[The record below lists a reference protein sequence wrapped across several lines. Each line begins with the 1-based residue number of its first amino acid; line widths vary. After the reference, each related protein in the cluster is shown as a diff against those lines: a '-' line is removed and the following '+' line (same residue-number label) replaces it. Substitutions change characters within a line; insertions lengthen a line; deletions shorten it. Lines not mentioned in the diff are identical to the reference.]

1 MKIGNQ
7 SKKRG
12 RNKSAPHKAAISFL
26 LTVFPGTTI
35 QEEVTVEG
43 PNGPLYLDLYL
54 PKIPLIVEVHGE
66 QHYKHIPF
74 FHKTLGQFLLAQKRD
89 RDKIEW
95 ANSNEIPIVIFP
107 SDKQETWHNLLTL
120 AISPDSTT

>member
-7 SKKRG
+7 SKKRA
-12 RNKSAPHKAAISFL
+12 RSKSAPHSEAISFL

-35 QEEVTVEG
+35 QEEVTVQG
-43 PNGPLYLDLYL
+43 PSGPLYLDLYL

-74 FHKTLGQFLLAQKRD
+74 FHKTKADFLISQKRD
-89 RDKIEW
+89 RDKKNWAEANGIPFVALPHNRTEEW
-95 ANSNEIPIVIFP
+95 QKLIASV
-107 SDKQETWHNLLTL
+107 
-120 AISPDSTT
+120 ISPD